1 MYLGL
6 GNKSLKEKGL
16 TLIEALISTA
26 IVGIG
31 FIAVFQ
37 MVNYSIQ
44 SINTSGDRT
53 KISYLSSMIVEDLIG
68 DRFTNKGTKKIYKHL
83 ADQTSSSNKAW
94 NTDCSKTTKTIYGT
108 NNNAIDNKK
117 ERWIHRFQDDVVLN
131 CRSGNQSN
139 LKVFEICKD
148 SVKIDGKTRANCD
161 YHNNKA
167 FDEIF
172 IGRTEIEIAT
182 GGMTGNKYNTKK
194 KYLYFQI
201 N

>member
-6 GNKSLKEKGL
+6 GNKSLKDKGL

-68 DRFTNKGTKKIYKHL
+68 DRFANKGTKKIYK
-83 ADQTSSSNKAW
+83 Q
-94 NTDCSKTTKTIYGT
+94 
-108 NNNAIDNKK
+108 
-117 ERWIHRFQDDVVLN
+117 Q
-131 CRSGNQSN
+131 
-139 LKVFEICKD
+139 
-148 SVKIDGKTRANCD
+148 
-161 YHNNKA
+161 
-167 FDEIF
+167 
-172 IGRTEIEIAT
+172 
-182 GGMTGNKYNTKK
+182 KYR
-194 KYLYFQI
+194 YIQ
-201 N
+201 

>member
-1 MYLGL
+1 MFLGL

-37 MVNYSIQ
+37 MVNYSVQ

-68 DRFTNKGTKKIYKHL
+68 DRFTEKGTKKIYKYL
-83 ADQTSSSNKAW
+83 ADKTSQNDKAW
-94 NTDCSKTTKTIYGT
+94 NTNCSKNSSTIYGT
-108 NNNAIDNKK
+108 NNSAIDNKT
-117 ERWIHRFQDDVVLN
+117 ERWIHRFEDDVVLN

-148 SVKIDGKTRANCD
+148 GVKIDGKTRVNCD

-167 FDEIF
+167 FDEVF
-172 IGRTEIEIAT
+172 IGRTEIEIVT
-182 GGMTGNKYNTKK
+182 GGMTGSKYNTKK

>member
-6 GNKSLKEKGL
+6 DNKSLKEKGL

-37 MVNYSIQ
+37 MVNYSVQ

-68 DRFTNKGTKKIYKHL
+68 DRFTEKGTKKIYKYL
-83 ADQTSSSNKAW
+83 ADKTSQNDKAW
-94 NTDCSKTTKTIYGT
+94 NTNCSKNSSTIYGT
-108 NNNAIDNKK
+108 NNSAIGNKT
-117 ERWIHRFQDDVVLN
+117 ERWIHRFEDDVVLN

-148 SVKIDGKTRANCD
+148 GVKIL
-161 YHNNKA
+161 
-167 FDEIF
+167 
-172 IGRTEIEIAT
+172 RTPI
-182 GGMTGNKYNTKK
+182 
-194 KYLYFQI
+194 LV
-201 N
+201 